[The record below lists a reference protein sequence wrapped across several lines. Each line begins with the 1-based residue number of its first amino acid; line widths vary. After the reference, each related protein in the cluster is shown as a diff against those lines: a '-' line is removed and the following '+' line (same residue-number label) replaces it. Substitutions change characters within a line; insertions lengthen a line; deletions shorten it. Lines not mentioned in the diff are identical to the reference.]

1 RGGAARVP
9 GARRVRVAQPP
20 VRDASSG
27 GRRGGAGVRARRTA
41 ALAMAALALAG
52 AGGTGCAERARDLEA
67 APVRRVLVVSLPG
80 VDWDRLRG
88 ADLPNLERFVEQ
100 AAVADLTTRIGRRS
114 AGATDA
120 YLTMGAGTRAVAPD
134 VDTAVAVEPDE
145 TYGGVPAAELLERR
159 LGTVPEGIAY
169 LGIGAAIDANDN
181 SAFGAEVG
189 MLGEGLAEAG
199 VRRAVI
205 ANADAVEGFVSEDP
219 PPEGAYARGAAT
231 MLMGRDGIVP
241 DGAVSR
247 ALLRDGPA
255 APFGWRLDHDKVLG
269 A

>member
-1 RGGAARVP
+1 RGRDGGRVGGARRHGADLRPRARAHGGVRGGRRRAGRRAGPPHRRRPVARGAGADGARVGVGGGGRVGGRRRAGRRRVVPGCEPGGRRRDRGGRRRGGAARVP

-145 TYGGVPAAELLERR
+145 TYGGVP
-159 LGTVPEGIAY
+159 
-169 LGIGAAIDANDN
+169 
-181 SAFGAEVG
+181 
-189 MLGEGLAEAG
+189 
-199 VRRAVI
+199 
-205 ANADAVEGFVSEDP
+205 
-219 PPEGAYARGAAT
+219 
-231 MLMGRDGIVP
+231 
-241 DGAVSR
+241 
-247 ALLRDGPA
+247 
-255 APFGWRLDHDKVLG
+255 
-269 A
+269 